1 MIKVRFKNFVVSSM
15 LNLLL
20 VTVPPISGKQNKHRE
35 RVQVY
40 RNVDCY
46 VVCSHTGCKEMTDSL
61 LVIKSCLT
69 LAIQYPSATVKLNRL
84 S

>member
-20 VTVPPISGKQNKHRE
+20 VTVPPISVKQNKHRE

-40 RNVDCY
+40 RNVDYC
-46 VVCSHTGCKEMTDSL
+46 VVSSHTGCKEMTDMPAS
-61 LVIKSCLT
+61 
-69 LAIQYPSATVKLNRL
+69 N
-84 S
+84 

>member
-1 MIKVRFKNFVVSSM
+1 MIKVRFKNFVVLSM

-20 VTVPPISGKQNKHRE
+20 VTVPPVSGKQNKHRE

-69 LAIQYPSATVKLNRL
+69 PAIQ
-84 S
+84 